1 MGEPWKEGKTGF
13 EGNKY
18 IFCFDLVTLNS
29 RKKENVQL
37 KERKVKLQ
45 NTHTH
50 TLPCYTKMIRC
61 ALNYSR
67 IYKRSKWELE
77 RGDILCVAIRL
88 QNEKDVLTQFCAP
101 DNFGRTRQSQ
111 RKHSFT
117 YKRKFICVIK
127 HSILRKWVNTHY
139 CYRTCS
145 QCTLTCTFTH
155 ILLNTISYTFLP
167 TFSITFCGHFWTH
180 SFTHIAC
187 FFKILSTTHTFFKKC
202 C

>member
-111 RKHSFT
+111 RIHSFT
-117 YKRKFICVIK
+117 CKRKFILCYKTLYFEKMGEHTLLLQYLLLIFRK
-127 HSILRKWVNTHY
+127 TLSYYWLNLSIE
-139 CYRTCS
+139 
-145 QCTLTCTFTH
+145 
-155 ILLNTISYTFLP
+155 
-167 TFSITFCGHFWTH
+167 G
-180 SFTHIAC
+180 
-187 FFKILSTTHTFFKKC
+187 FKINC
-202 C
+202 